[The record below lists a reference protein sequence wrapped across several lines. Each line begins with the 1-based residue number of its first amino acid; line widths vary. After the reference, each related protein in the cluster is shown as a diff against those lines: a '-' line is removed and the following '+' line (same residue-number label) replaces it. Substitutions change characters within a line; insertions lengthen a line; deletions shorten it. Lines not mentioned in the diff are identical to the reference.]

1 MEQLVVDPLGEFGN
15 AVVGQTVEL
24 DRFFVGVCYDAG
36 YFLHAEPNGGSITGM
51 AFDDDTVGVDDQR
64 HVEANLRNDLDKQ
77 VDRLIVFPGIAD
89 IGLDLGNLLHHDLIN
104 NLHQRQPPFDT
115 SEADAPDSRR
125 SQRM

>member
-1 MEQLVVDPLGEFGN
+1 M
-15 AVVGQTVEL
+15 T
-24 DRFFVGVCYDAG
+24 
-36 YFLHAEPNGGSITGM
+36 
-51 AFDDDTVGVDDQR
+51 FDDDTVAVDDQR

-125 SQRM
+125 SQRV